1 MSQKIRRVILI
12 VITVLIL
19 VGTYLIYEYVDLS
32 SLNIPILDEKLII
45 VIIGLL
51 LLVIVFYINNYLH
64 NRKKVLE
71 LRYRDKLFNSL
82 VKNSNTA
89 YFMYDN
95 VENKIIY
102 MTKNIEEV
110 LGISGIDTEEKGL
123 EIINDILE
131 KPIIKEEMR
140 KWDEKS
146 EFISQMVSYN
156 HPNANGSKWI
166 KVMIYPFI
174 EKKASYQIILVMDVS
189 KEYERQH
196 LLIIQAGDIKTREKQ
211 LNQITSA
218 TYDVEMTVN
227 IGSGEFRLRNLKP
240 NDHYFGPE
248 TNGNYESE
256 INSIIKEYVHEE
268 DQEQILENLS
278 LSKLRKMIEEKNLE
292 PISIRYRLANSDE
305 VTWLESTLFFIT
317 NKGDD
322 YVVILTKNVTEN
334 AEYMRKQNALLQNAL
349 KEVER
354 SNKAK
359 SEFLTIMSHQIRTQM
374 NAIIGL
380 SESALSEDLS
390 FKAREDVGNINSASK
405 NLLEIIDGVLDISK
419 VESGIIE
426 KNEKEYDVVQ
436 LFRNL
441 IGIANENINKKK
453 LKLITK
459 ISPDIPR
466 RLFGDSSKLRQIIS
480 NILDNAIQ
488 YTDKGVITFTVE
500 SKRKQQNV
508 ELIISIEDTG
518 KGIEPDKLN
527 KLFGDYDK
535 ENINHSENM
544 GLSIVKRLIDLL
556 NGQIVVESKVGE
568 GSNFTVTITQ
578 KVIDEEAIG
587 NIEEYITEKKKKD
600 SFNAEG
606 KSILVVDDNQLNIKV
621 ATRLLEP
628 YNLNIESALSGQE
641 CIDLINSGKKYD
653 LILLDQMMPEMDGIE
668 TLHELKKN
676 SDFNT
681 PVIVLTADAIVG
693 VKEKYLNEGF
703 NDYLSKPIDV
713 KELNQL
719 LKKYLRN
726 RDE

>member
-518 KGIEPDKLN
+518 QGIEPDKLN

-606 KSILVVDDNQLNIKV
+606 KSILIVDDNQLNIKV

-719 LKKYLRN
+719 LKKYLRK
-726 RDE
+726 EEE

>member
-606 KSILVVDDNQLNIKV
+606 KSILIVDDNQLNIKV

>member
-123 EIINDILE
+123 KIINDILE

-518 KGIEPDKLN
+518 QGIEPDKLN

-606 KSILVVDDNQLNIKV
+606 KSILIVDDNQLNIKV

-719 LKKYLRN
+719 LKKYLRK
-726 RDE
+726 EEE

>member
-518 KGIEPDKLN
+518 QGIEPDKLN
-527 KLFGDYDK
+527 KLFSDYDK

-606 KSILVVDDNQLNIKV
+606 KSILVVDDNKLNLKV

>member
-110 LGISGIDTEEKGL
+110 LGISGIGTEEKGL

-156 HPNANGSKWI
+156 HPHANGSKWI

-606 KSILVVDDNQLNIKV
+606 KSILIVDDNQLNIKV

-719 LKKYLRN
+719 LKKYLRK
-726 RDE
+726 EEE

>member
-123 EIINDILE
+123 KIINDILE

-518 KGIEPDKLN
+518 QGIEPDKLN

-606 KSILVVDDNQLNIKV
+606 KSILIVDDNQLNIKV